1 MKNMTVRAQLTWA
14 FGSLALMVLVVAGLS
29 LKSLNDANVRLLG
42 YVDGVSVRSGLVH
55 TLRQAVDMRA
65 IAARD
70 LTIVQAPQAIA
81 ASKVLATKAH
91 DEVTRSLASLVES
104 ANSGIMSAEGK
115 ALIEE
120 IAQTE
125 KLYAPV
131 ALDIVAKALDG
142 RALEAGTKIE
152 NECIPLLARLVK
164 ATDAYAEHAR
174 KVEEVMVVEAEA
186 AFAMQRNI
194 LLATCL
200 VAVLAALAGG
210 YWVVHRLT
218 SQLGAEPSDLNEAI
232 GRVADGD
239 LSQAI
244 QVRPGDSHSV
254 LAAMSR
260 MQASLSGVVGTVR
273 QNAEGVATA
282 SAQIAQGNSDLSSR
296 TEQQASALEETSASM
311 EQMGSTASQNA
322 DNARQA
328 NQLASN
334 ASEVAVQGGEVVSQ
348 VVQTMKDI
356 NDSSKKISDIIGVID
371 GIAFQTNILAL
382 NAAVEAA
389 RAGEQGRGFAVVA
402 AEVRNLAQRSAEA
415 AKEIKALISDSVD
428 RVEQGTVLVD
438 RAGTTMQEVVSS
450 IRRVTD
456 IVGEISSASQEQNAG
471 VGQVAE
477 AVSHMDQATQQNA
490 ALVEESAAAAAS
502 LRVQADQLLKAVAV
516 FRLSHGGGGATL
528 AYSASSASGTSS
540 VAKLP
545 PLSAPPKPAS
555 HPRLTM
561 SKPAEAAGS
570 KPASSTA
577 SRSKP
582 AKSPTRPASSESVVV
597 TPSIAKGGGEGDWES
612 F

>member
-438 RAGTTMQEVVSS
+438 RAGTTMQEVVCS

-456 IVGEISSASQEQNAG
+456 IVGEISSASQEQSAG
-471 VGQVAE
+471 VSQVVE
-477 AVSHMDQATQQNA
+477 AVSQMDQATQQNA

-502 LRVQADQLLKAVAV
+502 LRSQADQLLKAVAV
-516 FRLSHGGGGATL
+516 FRLGNGHAT
-528 AYSASSASGTSS
+528 ASPATSASGA
-540 VAKLP
+540 V
-545 PLSAPPKPAS
+545 KPAMGFA
-555 HPRLTM
+555 PV
-561 SKPAEAAGS
+561 K
-570 KPASSTA
+570 
-577 SRSKP
+577 
-582 AKSPTRPASSESVVV
+582 
-597 TPSIAKGGGEGDWES
+597 
-612 F
+612 